1 MSAPLSTPRLVVLIS
16 GQGRNL
22 QAILD
27 AVAARRIPA
36 MLAGV
41 ISNRADAPGLERA
54 RAAGV
59 PALVV
64 PHTAYAQRAAFD
76 AALLDAIENLRP
88 DIVAMAGF
96 MRVLGDATIRALRG
110 RVVNIHPSLLPKYPG
125 LGTHRRVLEA
135 GDAEHGASVH
145 YVTEELD
152 GGPVA
157 IQGSFRVRPQDDEQT
172 QADRVMQ
179 EVEVKIYPQALAW
192 MARGELRH
200 TQSGLLF
207 RGRPLAAPLTLAEL
221 EPEFQ

>member
-1 MSAPLSTPRLVVLIS
+1 VSAPRLAVLIS

-27 AVAARRIPA
+27 AVAAGRLPA
-36 MLAGV
+36 TVAGV
-41 ISNRADAPGLERA
+41 VSNRADAAGLERA

-64 PHTAYAQRAAFD
+64 PHGQHADRAAFD
-76 AALLDAIENLRP
+76 AALLAALEGLRP

-96 MRVLGDATIRALRG
+96 MRVLGDGIIG
-110 RVVNIHPSLLPKYPG
+110 RLKGRIVNIHPSLLPKYRG
-125 LGTHRRVLEA
+125 LHTHRRVLEA

-145 YVTEELD
+145 FVTEELD

-157 IQGSFRVRPQDDEQT
+157 IQGRFRVRPQDNEQT
-172 QADRVMQ
+172 LAERAMQ
-179 EVEVKIYPQALAW
+179 EVELKIYPQALAW

-200 TQSGLLF
+200 SAQGLTF
-207 RGRPLAAPLTLAEL
+207 RGRPLAAPLSLADL
-221 EPEFQ
+221 EPEFR